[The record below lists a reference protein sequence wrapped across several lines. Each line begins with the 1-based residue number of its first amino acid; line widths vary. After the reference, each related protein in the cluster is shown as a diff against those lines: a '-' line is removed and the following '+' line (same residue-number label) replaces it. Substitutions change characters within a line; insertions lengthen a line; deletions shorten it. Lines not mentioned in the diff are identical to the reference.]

1 MPALRMRDV
10 RFRHDGSSSWALDGV
25 SVDVDE
31 GEFVALL
38 GPNGAGKSTFCLLCN
53 GLAPSAVGGMVEGSV
68 EVFGLDVSKRSVSE
82 LSASVGMVFQEPESQ
97 LFCMSVEEEVAFGPE
112 NLGVPREEIAERVE
126 WALEQVGLK
135 GFNERPPASL
145 SGGQKQRAAIA
156 AAISMRPRM
165 LVLDE
170 PAYALDPVGRVELYT
185 LLHRLVENHGVTVIV
200 AERDTEDVAP
210 FCDRM
215 ILLRKGKVAKDATP
229 REMLR
234 EPDLLVGAGVSPPQL
249 SELAARLRGRVRGA
263 DLSFFTPEE
272 AEREISD
279 KVLGRPE
286 VGDG

>member
-25 SVDVDE
+25 SVDVEE
-31 GEFVALL
+31 GEFVAVL

-53 GLAPSAVGGMVEGSV
+53 GLAPHAVGGVVEGSV
-68 EVFGLDVSKRSVSE
+68 EVFGLDVSKRSVPE
-82 LSASVGMVFQEPESQ
+82 ISASVGMVFQEPESQ

-112 NLGVPREEIAERVE
+112 NLGVPRAEIADRVE

-170 PAYALDPVGRVELYT
+170 PAYALDPVGRVELYS
-185 LLHRLVENHGVTVIV
+185 LLRRLVEKHGVTVIV
-200 AERDTEDVAP
+200 AEREAEDVAP
-210 FCDRM
+210 VCDRM
-215 ILLRKGKVAKDATP
+215 ILLRKGRIVKDGPP
-229 REMLR
+229 RELLR

-249 SELAARLRGRVRGA
+249 SELAARLRERVRGA
-263 DLSFFTPEE
+263 DLSFFTLEE
-272 AEREISD
+272 AEREISE
-279 KVLGRPE
+279 KVLSRPGGR
-286 VGDG
+286 

>member
-25 SVDVDE
+25 SVNVEE
-31 GEFVALL
+31 GEFVAVL

-53 GLAPSAVGGMVEGSV
+53 GLAPHAVGGVVEGSI
-68 EVFGLDVSKRSVSE
+68 EVFGLDVSKRSVPE
-82 LSASVGMVFQEPESQ
+82 MSASVGMVFQEPESQ

-112 NLGVPREEIAERVE
+112 NLGVPRAEIADRVE

-135 GFNERPPASL
+135 GFNERPPATL

-170 PAYALDPVGRVELYT
+170 PAYALDPVGRVELYS
-185 LLHRLVENHGVTVIV
+185 LLRGLVEKHGVTVIV
-200 AERDTEDVAP
+200 AEREAEDVAP
-210 FCDRM
+210 VCDRM
-215 ILLRKGKVAKDATP
+215 VLLRKGRIARDGPP
-229 REMLR
+229 RELLR

-249 SELAARLRGRVRGA
+249 SELAARLRKRVRGA
-263 DLSFFTPEE
+263 DLSFFTLEE
-272 AEREISD
+272 AEREISE
-279 KVLGRPE
+279 KVLSRPGGR
-286 VGDG
+286 